1 MPIFEAMN
9 MRETHTCVA
18 SPMKASLQSSIF
30 LPSGRFSIMVK
41 RSPSSCVGWLKSDM
55 PLMTGAA
62 ECFARFTTSGWRF
75 TRAMRM
81 STSEPMTRA
90 VSSRVS
96 WPPSWMVPG
105 PKNCAWP
112 PRSVMAVSKEMRVR
126 VDTCWKIMP
135 SVWFLRISG

>member
-1 MPIFEAMN
+1 
-9 MRETHTCVA
+9 
-18 SPMKASLQSSIF
+18 
-30 LPSGRFSIMVK
+30 
-41 RSPSSCVGWLKSDM
+41 M

-62 ECFARFTTSGWRF
+62 EYFARFTTSGWRF
-75 TRAMRM
+75 TRAMRT